1 MSKSEKQG
9 NHISPHRAW
18 NSVKGV
24 GEFGAAEH
32 EHILHCI
39 QCLRLFLLCLES
51 DSFGAVL
58 KRIDDSA
65 A

>member
-1 MSKSEKQG
+1 LSKFEKKG

-18 NSVKGV
+18 NSVKGAA
-24 GEFGAAEH
+24 EFGAKEH
-32 EHILHCI
+32 DHIIHCI

-51 DSFGAVL
+51 ESFGAVL
-58 KRIDDSA
+58 KQIDDPA